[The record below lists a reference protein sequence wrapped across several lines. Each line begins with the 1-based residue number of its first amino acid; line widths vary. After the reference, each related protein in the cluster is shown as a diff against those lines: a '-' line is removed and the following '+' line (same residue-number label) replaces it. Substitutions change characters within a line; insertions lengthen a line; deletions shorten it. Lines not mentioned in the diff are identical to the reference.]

1 MEIQQT
7 DCLNMWQR
15 VVLFI
20 FIQLAPSSWTLSLKQ
35 ALDHAYQE
43 QHFNTLL
50 LLQHPAQDECN
61 QLEQVTASW
70 PMLRFDTQANV
81 QLRQTRNTEMLAMI
95 CLSGN
100 GKINM
105 DLWQAL
111 AGNLYNMRHVRV
123 LMWQEEPHLVIFK
136 NLAEMAQ
143 QLQFHHVVLLSSS
156 GEAYRLQPYA
166 EQNWLRIDLQ
176 ENSSIFASKF
186 NFNMLNSS
194 TLPDQITSMS
204 LVYRDK
210 RTNELRMTGFV
221 ARLIQEFARL
231 YNVSLHWQRKV
242 IAGEQLSSIL
252 LRNMT
257 LNGTLNLPMTLCGY
271 ELPNEEGIYSYP
283 YDIPSWFITVP
294 CAREVATAKV
304 YVLLFGPRMLALLF
318 ASYGIFVLLDACLSF
333 LLIKKKFDWTYL
345 MFNERMISG
354 IIGQSSKLSTQKTL
368 SSHFTQAQLFIVGLM
383 ISTLF
388 SAHLNTMLTKR
399 PRDREISNLEELRES
414 KIDIVFEAGERL
426 YMDRIGSKYPIFYL
440 KSSIKYLEANKFYT
454 ERSNLNTSQGF
465 SITSTEW
472 NIIKRQQ
479 ELFHQ
484 PAYCYHT
491 DLVFRTTLLMSV
503 PLKANSIFIEPL
515 NQLIHQ
521 VHASGLLIHWK
532 QESLRDLITL
542 GQISVKDP
550 YPYEPFQEFKVGDLF
565 WVWLMLVFGLL
576 LALTTFILE
585 LIVYRVH
592 GKALQKIT
600 NSTY

>member
-7 DCLNMWQR
+7 DCLNMWQG

-20 FIQLAPSSWTLSLKQ
+20 FILLAPSSWTLSMKQ
-35 ALDHAYQE
+35 ALDHSYQE

-50 LLQHPAQDECN
+50 LLQHPAQDECS

-81 QLRQTRNTEMLAMI
+81 QLKQTHNTEMLAMI
-95 CLSGN
+95 CLSGT

-105 DLWQAL
+105 ELWQAL
-111 AGNLYNMRHVRV
+111 ARNLYNMRHVRV
-123 LMWQEEPHLVIFK
+123 LMWQKEPHLVMFK
-136 NLAEMAQ
+136 NLAEMPQ
-143 QLQFHHVVLLSSS
+143 QLQFHHVVLLSDS
-156 GEAYRLQPYA
+156 GEAYRLQPFA

-176 ENSSIFASKF
+176 GNSSIFASKF

-204 LVYRDK
+204 LVYNDK
-210 RTNELRMTGFV
+210 KTNELRMTGFV

-231 YNVSLHWQRKV
+231 YNVSLHWQRTV

-257 LNGTLNLPMTLCGY
+257 LNGTLNLPITLCGY
-271 ELPNEEGIYSYP
+271 ELPNELGIYSYP

-294 CAREVATAKV
+294 CAREVPTAKV
-304 YVLLFGPRMLALLF
+304 YVLLFGPRMLALLL
-318 ASYGIFVLLDACLSF
+318 ASYGIFVLVDACLSF
-333 LLIKKKFDWTYL
+333 LLIKKKFDWSYL
-345 MFNERMISG
+345 MFNEQIISG
-354 IIGQSSKLSTQKTL
+354 IIGQSSKLSIQTTL
-368 SSHFTQAQLFIVGLM
+368 SSHFTQAQIFVVGLM

-399 PRDREISNLEELRES
+399 PRDREISNLHELRES
-414 KIDIVFEAGERL
+414 KINIVFEAGERL
-426 YMDRIGSKYPIFYL
+426 YMDQIGSKYPIYNL
-440 KSSIKYLEANKFYT
+440 RSSIKYLDAHKFYT

-465 SITSTEW
+465 SITTTEW
-472 NIIKRQQ
+472 NIIQRQQ

-484 PAYCYHT
+484 PAYCYHP
-491 DLVFRTTLLMSV
+491 DLVFRMNLLMSV
-503 PLKANSIFIEPL
+503 PLQANSIFIEPL

-521 VHASGLLIHWK
+521 VHSSGLLIHWK

-542 GQISVKDP
+542 GQISLKDP

-600 NSTY
+600 NSTK

>member
-1 MEIQQT
+1 
-7 DCLNMWQR
+7 MWQR

-156 GEAYRLQPYA
+156 GEAYA

>member
-503 PLKANSIFIEPL
+503 PLQANSIFIEPL

>member
-1 MEIQQT
+1 
-7 DCLNMWQR
+7 MWQR

-503 PLKANSIFIEPL
+503 PLQANSIFIEPL